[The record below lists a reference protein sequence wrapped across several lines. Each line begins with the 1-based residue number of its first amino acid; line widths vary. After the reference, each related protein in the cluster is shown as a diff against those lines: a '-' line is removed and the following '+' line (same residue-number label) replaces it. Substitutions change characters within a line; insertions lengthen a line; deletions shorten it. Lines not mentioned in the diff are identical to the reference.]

1 MLFLPDTRFVAFCRA
16 PPLPRVLTEFSETG
30 NCFPILLEKSDC
42 AEVAGVASSDPIS
55 EVTIVRSGSLS
66 ARIAAARANT
76 AKNTAALICKTEP
89 YEKN

>member
-1 MLFLPDTRFVAFCRA
+1 M
-16 PPLPRVLTEFSETG
+16 TEFSATG

-42 AEVAGVASSDPIS
+42 AEFTASSDPIS